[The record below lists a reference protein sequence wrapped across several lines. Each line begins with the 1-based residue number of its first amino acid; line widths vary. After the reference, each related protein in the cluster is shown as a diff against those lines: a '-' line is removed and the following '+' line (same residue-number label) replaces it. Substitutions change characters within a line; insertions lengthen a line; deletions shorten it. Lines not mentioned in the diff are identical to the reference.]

1 MSKCLVNTGSIKTIA
16 TNLKL
21 GKFNNAIKLFGKLN
35 RTLFQDKDFIQEF
48 REQLIE
54 EGVDSNYIDK
64 LISFYKRPQLGGNKS
79 PNSEFINTED
89 EGVLNNTRFE
99 ATLGK
104 DTVLISRVLQE
115 LKTKFVDKV
124 LITRETLS
132 KKGSLIKN
140 IQEEYW
146 KELYKYINPYI
157 NGLSDT
163 LFTKDNDQTQDTYN
177 GDFDLYGAQIKH
189 ILTKGGSLTILDLVK
204 EATKN
209 SDLWKAY
216 KAFVILKHFDHLIKN
231 VSSDI
236 VKVSPNYMNQITSFD
251 NKYEVTNINNLF
263 DSWRDSDEDV
273 DYSSEMGAMAQLVM
287 DTTPMYVNGILSDKC
302 MNRKQWMNMWAF
314 IRTIVFNRTQSN
326 SKLSNVK
333 LSTLDISEA
342 LNQDFDPEK
351 EESIKAHLQNIQDK
365 YADKTISQ
373 LITLSFKENDALE
386 LLFNVLV
393 YGREVFINMD
403 MEDEVGDYI
412 LSNGNSRNYVYSVF
426 KRVFDWS
433 NDNSLIQISQ
443 DTKNANLF
451 FFITKALTTTSPLN
465 YTQLEI
471 ERDDS
476 GNITSMKDN
485 LLSSTSYDKTR
496 KDFEDSIKSR
506 FNRLNRAYWDAFIN
520 RYKVRFVEEEV
531 QINEEDTKTV
541 SRIIMNVNGKE
552 VKLNLT
558 EGITGVIE
566 GENPLNEEEVKELF
580 RVVTGTKNITNEF
593 FDNYKL
599 QEDKKNLND
608 LLSYCGKVICNAY
621 VVLEPVALVFYNP
634 ETNTENQGTENSQE
648 GTSQDNTTN
657 VTEIQEF
664 TQHEERPV
672 AIEDLIERRRPRKP
686 KSATEQK
693 PDQPKTPKKETEV
706 VVTFRQDAM
715 DYIAEDG
722 REVRVF
728 DSLNYDRQQK
738 FAGQMMGVMSDQLVF
753 NKSLGHFEVVDK
765 SLLALSR
772 KIARAIELTNGTEAK
787 GVDRDSHGNALAN
800 SSPCRVFEHY
810 DFIVESEIKDE
821 NGRIYPIYQKFS
833 AINDVDNLVPMREIR
848 NGEKAINLSRQ
859 EMYYISLVHDFYEN
873 FRNQE
878 ATHIQIHPF
887 VLSDKSTVIKAR
899 LNKQNVYKR
908 YTITEEGRTRNVI
921 SIDEVPVETI
931 HQQIRNELGNYYS
944 KITDKIAA
952 DWRRVEEL
960 LGYKAGTIYDPVSKT
975 FTKNIKYQD
984 IIELLSGLQFNGVE
998 IPNIYEEFHCV
1009 VDKNGLMHF
1018 NATLKNLVQRFSDKE
1033 SFDAFVYLQNL
1044 NIAEA
1049 LYKDKV
1055 QLPSSIILDA
1065 DKTTWSNGDTV
1076 IIAQHKRLDGTLVP
1090 IQSFQEFLNLRK
1102 AGAEIILNPYI
1113 EKHNWFCYLYSSE
1126 VKILTMGG
1134 YITDKASG
1142 VKYGYNPDGTEIQI
1156 DPLVEEEKRSVGST
1170 KRAASVAVPLDLY
1183 QETLYGL
1190 PSQLNIAT
1198 FETPSTK
1205 TFNYMGDKFEP
1216 LTMDGAMFTSG
1227 VTLAMQNNS
1236 LGASAAGTTQK
1247 AFGEAKDPT
1256 TGNHIQLK
1264 MASFGMTGNNQNRS
1278 EEMRKLNLKSLEL
1291 PLTLEEQAQLYDGIV
1306 SILEM
1311 QKGKKILF
1319 SQYANDFG
1327 GITKVGIVP
1336 NTDSKTFTI
1345 TIQATHKD
1353 DTKTKRT
1360 IKGYQFKSL
1369 AELYSVMGAE
1379 KCCNNNRQITPEFAD
1394 KNLNRLSN
1402 IICKSNLK
1410 HKVIHYFCP
1419 KDSMKRGYANV
1430 NSYERILS
1438 DEPVAYQKA
1447 NMTFYGL
1454 LLDKTHETE
1463 GAKVSILSQVVN
1475 ALCARGYTEKQAME
1489 TYKALEQVALAG
1501 VSELIDVNEDIIKN
1515 EGNADKIRADIQE
1528 LRRIVASYVIK
1539 ESAFKEDSVLSAI
1552 VDKYKD
1558 YYDKGI
1564 IRFSA
1569 ELPLSSGNVFN
1580 QFNTILS
1587 SVISRA
1593 SIKLK
1598 FDGTLSVLT
1607 PSHGIY
1613 KIFGGK
1619 GLDEYTSRNEL
1630 FQTRKE
1636 FDKSIVKDPV
1646 AIQKALMAK
1655 TLLPNYKISLGT
1667 SYNVYNENGEI
1678 IKDPVTNLPII
1689 ERVDSMEDYYRIR
1702 GNSQYKYFKEAWF
1715 RRGDIYTQ
1723 FKSGSYYEVVDADGN
1738 STILKYGLEN
1748 AEYFNKASKVYEFIT
1763 EGRDLE
1769 PYNVFFQAFNE
1780 LTGEVEYHSLWDSAV
1795 VHDITQNPANK
1806 DRTALQNTLHSIN
1819 KGGNI
1824 EIYNPEDGSVYT
1836 VQVLS
1841 DTIEVKPYENI
1852 SNPTALKKLGIPPG
1866 TKLSEITVEFFKNK
1880 LKQESR
1886 YKIPPI
1892 IDNKRKWN
1900 FEIKRA
1906 DGNHIYVIDSNDA
1919 TIDRTGLSE
1928 YTPEYVTR
1936 RGGLLGIK
1944 GDDGDIE
1951 FVIDANDDVDIYVNA
1966 AGQKVIVTNNPES
1979 VLSHNKGTYIVFN
1992 IEGATN
1998 LTDNSGKDITQEKFI
2013 ELSEKFPNMVHTASA
2028 TINKEL
2034 DIFLDKK
2041 AAQLYYSFKQTLYNL
2056 VARIP
2061 SQSMQSFMAM
2071 ETIAFDNTGTNN
2083 LYISIYQILLQGSD
2097 FDIDTATVL
2106 GYDLDR
2112 NGLLSKWSPLFDYSS
2127 SENLKASLTLP
2138 FPTGNKI
2145 KEAQD
2150 DEVFTNLDAIRH
2162 KVIILEKKLEKKQ
2175 KLNGQDIKTL
2185 AQIIRMENSGKGVDY
2200 SYTEG
2205 DDSVEV
2211 LKIKNLVEKHNNY
2224 INIIKKRK
2232 GSVANMAKNFI
2243 SYNMYSIIENPV
2255 NIIQAQSPIDDVT
2268 REGKQLAQGIRSI
2281 VVPIYQ
2287 KLEDSIAT
2295 SDVEIVNVD
2304 GTRQRVYLREHMDQ
2318 VNNGQQVPY
2327 LEIVKDPLQNHYT
2340 IFSRDFS
2347 RPSQLQ
2353 RLEVGILSL
2362 IPKDATYSIDGV
2374 VTQDMMEE
2382 LINIGSQG
2390 DTELKK
2396 LSTIVDTK
2404 ILQESYIPNI
2414 GQYENLPG
2422 NIYNN
2427 GKEQA
2432 TNLTGKEGVSVS
2444 AAQMKGVLGVVQ
2456 ATNLALTEDLGENP
2470 DLQTYITFNKNIL
2483 GKSYTIIANAY
2494 SEITGNQLTVQESKD
2509 LNDALL
2515 TISSLISLSADNAK
2529 DLALNKIM
2537 AIKEFMNLYTAGAML
2552 GMNMSEVSRIAVSNI
2567 TKWAYPRMR
2576 ANVFT
2581 GYQGFKSIE
2590 DIIRFAEQGPEI
2602 DRDVRHNVE
2611 KLVGTK
2617 LNNDITLG
2625 SLIPEKKKTSKEA
2638 EQQGRHDYDNE
2649 LDHEWTLQGIYYLV
2663 SEGKLTSKDLDALI
2677 NNCESSKQMV
2687 EWLEL
2692 LKLINSDKIRVVGDN
2707 NTIVQVNLWEEL
2719 KKLHSV
2725 GNELLQLSSIFKINK
2740 EISTDILAQL
2750 KFKKSLEDI
2759 LKRAYNRSR
2768 GYNKVVN
2775 QQKKIEFEES
2785 PGKIKIDELLSGS
2798 KEIIAKYEK
2807 YKSAVNVPYVIASNP
2822 HYLGYLK
2829 AFYENL
2835 TTKEKTSRKF
2845 RLIQALYE
2853 QVKQLTLPRSENEEN
2868 AIIRTI
2874 ENHLDALVINEWM
2887 RSRDIKIKMPEGLT
2901 IVDSFHKPLT
2911 PKTGGL
2917 PITLGTSWGNASFV
2931 RYMHSYVFLII
2942 DQINRG
2948 LKVENL
2954 QELIGNDISADDF
2967 IELVN
2972 SNTFL
2977 QSLEPRVETRTLSG
2991 NARYVYTANLDLIGD
3006 ESLQNLANQKAQHDL
3021 ELLKSVRF
3029 RGQSLYDLLF
3039 LYNAI
3044 VFNDKP
3050 SKYSFSKLFI
3060 NSLSTGTS
3068 ELLND
3073 YYKYV
3078 EQWDSSYLIG
3088 DNVLKVDDIQYEY
3101 KDIPQNLHRDIAGE
3115 VAFSE
3120 NKKAPYYK
3128 SFDGTQYVLHT
3139 GDSVNNARN
3148 SYRLPSIKLADRE
3161 GKPKKELSITLSPST
3176 SITIKNN
3183 RITSIFYNNQIVN
3196 IKQALDI
3203 YNQRHSEDSPIT
3215 VDDLLFS
3222 KITIASLETRP
3233 DEDGNTKDYTKVV
3246 ARDLNVAM
3254 TLQSIERILNDPC

>member
-16 TNLKL
+16 SNLKL

-48 REQLIE
+48 KEQLIE
-54 EGVDSNYIDK
+54 EGVDSNHIDK
-64 LISFYKRPQLGGNKS
+64 LISFYKKPQLGDNKS

-104 DTVLISRVLQE
+104 DTVLISKVLQE

-146 KELYKYINPYI
+146 KELYKYISPYI
-157 NGLSDT
+157 DGLPNT
-163 LFTKDNDQTQDTYN
+163 LFTKDNDQTQNTYN
-177 GDFDLYGAQIKH
+177 GSFDLYSAQIKH
-189 ILTKGGSLTILDLVK
+189 ILTNGGSLTTLDLVK
-204 EATKN
+204 EATQN

-216 KAFVILKHFDHLIKN
+216 KAFVILKNFDYLIKD
-231 VSSDI
+231 VSIGI
-236 VKVSPNYMNQITSFD
+236 VKVSPNYMNQIASFD

-263 DSWRDSDEDV
+263 DNWRDSDEDV
-273 DYSSEMGAMAQLVM
+273 DYSSEMGAIAQLVM
-287 DTTPMYVNGILSDKC
+287 DTTPMYVNGVLSDKH
-302 MNRKQWMNMWAF
+302 MSRKQWMNMWAF

-326 SKLSNVK
+326 SKLSNIK
-333 LSTLDISEA
+333 LDTLDISDA
-342 LNQDFDPEK
+342 LNQDFD
-351 EESIKAHLQNIQDK
+351 SSGSDKAHLQNIYDK
-365 YADKTISQ
+365 YKNKTISQ

-393 YGREVFINMD
+393 YGREKSLNID
-403 MEDEVGDYI
+403 LEEVAGDYI
-412 LSNGNSRNYVYSVF
+412 LSKGNSRNYIYSVF
-426 KRVFDWS
+426 KKVFDRS
-433 NDNSLIQISQ
+433 NSNSLIQISKN
-443 DTKNANLF
+443 TKNANLF

-471 ERDDS
+471 ERDDK

-506 FNRLNRAYWDAFIN
+506 FNRLNRAYWDAFIK
-520 RYKVRFVEEEV
+520 RYNVRFSEEEV
-531 QINEEDTKTV
+531 QVNEKDTKTV
-541 SRIIMNVNGKE
+541 PRIIMTVNGKE

-558 EGITGVIE
+558 QGITGVIE
-566 GENPLNEEEVKELF
+566 GKNPLSEEEVKELF

-593 FDNYKL
+593 FENYKL
-599 QEDKKNLND
+599 QEDKKNLD
-608 LLSYCGKVICNAY
+608 ELLSYCGKVICNAY
-621 VVLEPVALVFYNP
+621 IILEPVALVFYNP
-634 ETNTENQGTENSQE
+634 ETNQENQETNIENSQE
-648 GTSQDNTTN
+648 GTSQDTTTN
-657 VTEIQEF
+657 VAEVQEF

-693 PDQPKTPKKETEV
+693 TEQPKTPKKETEV
-706 VVTFRQDAM
+706 IIAFRQDAM
-715 DYIAEDG
+715 DYIGEDP
-722 REVRVF
+722 REVRIF
-728 DSLNYDRQQK
+728 DSLNYTRQQD
-738 FAGQMMGVMSDQLVF
+738 FASQRMGMEADQLVF

-765 SLLALSR
+765 SLLVLSR

-810 DFIVESEIKDE
+810 DFIVESEIRNED
-821 NGRIYPIYQKFS
+821 GHIYPIYQKFS

-848 NGEKAINLSRQ
+848 NGEKAVNLSRQ

-878 ATHIQIHPF
+878 ATHIQVHPF
-887 VLSDKSTVIKAR
+887 VLSDKSTVVKAR
-899 LNKQNVYKR
+899 LNKQNIYKR
-908 YTITEEGRTRNVI
+908 YTITENGRTRNVI

-931 HQQIRNELGNYYS
+931 HQQIMNELGNYYS

-952 DWRRVEEL
+952 DWKRVEEL
-960 LGYKAGTIYDPVSKT
+960 LGYTEGTIYDSVSKT
-975 FTKNIKYQD
+975 FNKNIKYRD
-984 IIELLSGLQFNGVE
+984 IIEQLSELQFNGVD

-1018 NATLKNLVQRFSDKE
+1018 NATLKNLVQRFSDKD
-1033 SFDAFVYLQNL
+1033 SFNAFVYLQNL

-1055 QLPSSIILDA
+1055 QLPASIILDA
-1065 DKTTWSNGDTV
+1065 DKGTWSSGNTV
-1076 IIAQHKRLDGTLVP
+1076 IVAQHKKSDGTLVP
-1090 IQSFQEFLNLRK
+1090 IQSLQEFLNLRK
-1102 AGAEIILNPYI
+1102 SGANIVLNPYI

-1134 YITDKASG
+1134 YISDKASG
-1142 VKYGYNPDGTEIQI
+1142 IKYGYNPDGTEIQI
-1156 DPLVEEEKRSVGST
+1156 DPLAEEEKRSVGST

-1227 VTLAMQNNS
+1227 VTLSMQNTS

-1291 PLTLEEQAQLYDGIV
+1291 PLSLEEQAQLYDGIV
-1306 SILEM
+1306 SILGI
-1311 QKGKKILF
+1311 QNSKLLF

-1336 NTDSKTFTI
+1336 NTDSKTFNI
-1345 TIQATHKD
+1345 TIWTTHKD
-1353 DTKTKRT
+1353 GTQTKKT
-1360 IKGYQFKSL
+1360 IRGYQFKSL

-1379 KCCNNNRQITPEFAD
+1379 KCCNNKGQVTVEFAD

-1430 NSYERILS
+1430 NSYDRILS
-1438 DEPVAYQKA
+1438 DKPVAYQRV

-1501 VSELIDVNEDIIKN
+1501 VSELIDVNEDILKN

-1564 IRFSA
+1564 IKFSA

-1667 SYNVYNENGEI
+1667 SYNVYDENGEI
-1678 IKDPVTNLPII
+1678 IKDSVTNLPII

-1715 RRGDIYTQ
+1715 RRGDIRTQ
-1723 FKSGSYYEVVDADGN
+1723 FESGSYYEVVDAEGN
-1738 STILKYGLEN
+1738 STILKCGLEN
-1748 AEYFNKASKVYEFIT
+1748 AEYFNKASVVYEFIT

-1769 PYNVFFQAFNE
+1769 PYNVFFQAFNK

-1824 EIYNPEDGSVYT
+1824 EIYNPEDGSTYT

-1866 TKLSEITVEFFKNK
+1866 TKLSEITIDFFKNK
-1880 LKQESR
+1880 LKQDSG

-1892 IDNKRKWN
+1892 IDKKRKWN
-1900 FEIKRA
+1900 YEIKRA

-1928 YTPEYVTR
+1928 YSPEYVTR

-1944 GDDGDIE
+1944 GDNGDIE
-1951 FVIDANDDVDIYVNA
+1951 FVIDSNDEVDIYVNE

-1998 LTDNSGKDITQEKFI
+1998 LTDNNGKDVTREKFI
-2013 ELSEKFPNMVHTASA
+2013 ELLEKFPNMVHTASS

-2034 DIFLDKK
+2034 DTFLDKK
-2041 AAQLYYSFKQTLYNL
+2041 ATQLYYSFKQTLYNL

-2071 ETIAFDNTGTNN
+2071 ETVAFDNTGTNN

-2150 DEVFTNLDAIRH
+2150 DEVFTNLDAIKH
-2162 KVIILEKKLEKKQ
+2162 KVIVLEKKLEKKQ
-2175 KLNGQDIKTL
+2175 KLNAQDIKTL
-2185 AQIIRMENSGKGVDY
+2185 AQIIRMENSGTGVDY

-2211 LKIKNLVEKHNNY
+2211 LNIKKLVEKHNNY
-2224 INIIKKRK
+2224 INIIKKRG

-2243 SYNMYSIIENPV
+2243 SYNMYSIIENPI

-2287 KLEDSIAT
+2287 KLEDTTAT

-2304 GTRQRVYLREHMDQ
+2304 GIRQRVYLKEHMDQ
-2318 VNNGQQVPY
+2318 VNNGQQAPY

-2340 IFSRDFS
+2340 ITIKAFSQDFS

-2353 RLEVGILSL
+2353 RLEVGIASL
-2362 IPKDATYSIDGV
+2362 IPKGATYSIDGV
-2374 VTQDMMEE
+2374 VTQDIMEE
-2382 LINIGSQG
+2382 LFNIGFQG
-2390 DTELKK
+2390 KSSII
-2396 LSTIVDTK
+2396 STKV
-2404 ILQESYIPNI
+2404 LQESYVPNI

-2456 ATNLALTEDLGENP
+2456 ATNLALTEDLGQNP

-2509 LNDALL
+2509 LYDALL

-2552 GMNMSEVSRIAVSNI
+2552 GMNMGEVSRIAVSNI

-2590 DIIRFAEQGPEI
+2590 DIIKFAEQGPEI
-2602 DRDVRHNVE
+2602 NRDVRHDIE
-2611 KLVGTK
+2611 KLVGVK
-2617 LNNDITLG
+2617 LSNDNTIG
-2625 SLIPEKKKTSKEA
+2625 KLIPDKKQSSKEI
-2638 EQQGRHDYDNE
+2638 EQGIPEDDNLDY
-2649 LDHEWTLQGIYYLV
+2649 EWVLQGVYYLV
-2663 SEGKLTSKDLDALI
+2663 SKGMLTSKDLDTLI
-2677 NNCESSKQMV
+2677 NNCEGSKQMV

-2707 NTIVQVNLWEEL
+2707 NNIVQVNLWEEL

-2740 EISTDILAQL
+2740 EISTDILTQL
-2750 KFKKSLEDI
+2750 KFKRSLEDI
-2759 LKRAYNRSR
+2759 LKRAYNRSK
-2768 GYNKVVN
+2768 GYNKVIN
-2775 QQKKIEFEES
+2775 QQEGKQFEES

-2798 KEIIAKYEK
+2798 KEIIDKYEK

-2829 AFYENL
+2829 AFYANL

-2853 QVKQLTLPRSENEEN
+2853 QVKQLTAPRNENEEN

-2887 RSRDIKIKMPEGLT
+2887 RNRDIKIKMPKGVT

-2911 PKTGGL
+2911 PASEGL
-2917 PITLGTSWGNASFV
+2917 PITLGTSWGNASFI

-2942 DQINRG
+2942 DQINQG

-2954 QELIGNDISADDF
+2954 QELIGNDISEDDF
-2967 IELVN
+2967 IALVN

-2977 QSLEPRVETRTLSG
+2977 QSLEPRVDTRTLSG

-3006 ESLQNLANQKAQHDL
+3006 ESLQNLTVQKAQHDL
-3021 ELLKSVRF
+3021 EILKSVKF

-3078 EQWDSSYLIG
+3078 EKWDSSYLIG
-3088 DNVLKVDDIQYEY
+3088 DNVLKVDDIEYEY
-3101 KDIPQNLHRDIAGE
+3101 KDIPPYLYRDIAGE

-3128 SFDGTQYVLHT
+3128 SFDGTQYILHT
-3139 GDSVNNARN
+3139 GSTVNSARN
-3148 SYRLPSIKLADRE
+3148 SYRLPSIKLASRE
-3161 GKPKKELSITLSPST
+3161 RKPIQELSVTLSPST

-3183 RITSIFYNNQIVN
+3183 KITSIFYNNQIVN
-3196 IKQALDI
+3196 IKQALDT
-3203 YNQRHSEDSPIT
+3203 YNQRHSEDTPIT

-3222 KITIASLETRP
+3222 KITIASLETKP
-3233 DEDGNTKDYTKVV
+3233 DESGNTKDYTKVV